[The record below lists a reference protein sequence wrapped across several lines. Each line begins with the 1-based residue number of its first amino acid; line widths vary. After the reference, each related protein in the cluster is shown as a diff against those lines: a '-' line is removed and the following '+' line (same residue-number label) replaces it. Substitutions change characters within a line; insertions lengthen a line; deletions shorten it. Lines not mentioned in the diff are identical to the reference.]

1 LRRVA
6 RFRRD
11 LWALL
16 TAFGIYGLIVWPV
29 TAWYGPNLVAKEL
42 STLHGLK
49 VNASTA
55 IGRDF
60 VNIWHGGGEAARHGA
75 KAVYDREA
83 YRATLKEAVDVKGI
97 YAFSYPP
104 HMLILAAPFGLLSYP
119 AALAVWTL
127 GGLAFFWIA
136 ARPWL
141 HEVGLPSWSVLLL
154 PGTIINLWAGHF
166 GFLIGGLAL
175 LGFWHA
181 DRAPT
186 RSAMAFALMTVKP
199 HLGLLVPVVLLA
211 KQRLRLIW
219 LTCVGTLGLIL
230 VSVAALGKDA
240 WAAWFS
246 STLAFQLSLTSQTE
260 GAEFIQMMPTIKRA
274 LTSIN
279 AAPALVTW
287 VPVVVALVAVAV
299 LLLVLK
305 RGASVRQSG
314 LASQVA
320 TFLILPYA
328 FHYDLVI
335 LSLIALL
342 TARRWKSRWFMPDK
356 LICGAAFVVPLV
368 QVPLAKLGW
377 WPSPIV
383 VGALFLLL
391 CWRLTSDPLEGRNG

>member
-1 LRRVA
+1 MLA
-6 RFRRD
+6 RFRRE

-16 TAFGIYGLIVWPV
+16 TAFGVYGLIFWPV
-29 TAWYGPNLVAKEL
+29 TAWYGPNLIAKEV
-42 STLHGLK
+42 STLSDLK
-49 VNASTA
+49 VNASTV

-75 KAVYDREA
+75 QAVYDREA
-83 YRATLKEAVDVKGI
+83 YRATLKEAADVSGI

-104 HMLILAAPFGLLSYP
+104 HMLMLAAPFGLLSYP
-119 AALAVWTL
+119 AALALWSL

-154 PGTIINLWAGHF
+154 PGAIINLWAGHF

-181 DRAPT
+181 ERAPT
-186 RSAMAFALMTVKP
+186 RSAAAFALMTVKP

-211 KQRLRLIW
+211 KMRWRLIW
-219 LTCVGTLGLIL
+219 LTGVGTLALVL
-230 VSVAALGKDA
+230 VSVAVLGHGA
-240 WAAWFS
+240 WTAWFS
-246 STLAFQLSLTSQTE
+246 STLAFQLSLTSQTA
-260 GAEFIQMMPTIKRA
+260 GAEFILMMPTVKRA
-274 LTSIN
+274 LTSIG
-279 AAPALVTW
+279 AVPALVTG
-287 VPVVVALVAVAV
+287 VPLVVALVTVA
-299 LLLVLK
+299 LLLFIVK
-305 RGASVRQSG
+305 RSAPVRQVG

-320 TFLILPYA
+320 TILILPYA

-335 LSLIALL
+335 TSLIALL
-342 TARRWKSRWFMPDK
+342 TAKRWRSRWYMPDR

-377 WPSPIV
+377 WLSPVAI
-383 VGALFLLL
+383 GALFLLL
-391 CWRLTSDPLEGRNG
+391 CWRLTTDAVGRVDG